1 MTICARI
8 MRSVVTFGQKLPV
21 LSTRQRNSDANVSV
35 GFAKPNVT
43 FNGLGFRVVSTPRL
57 ELRQEIAAG
66 KAKSPG
72 TEPGLPTSSCATLA
86 GESRRSESSSHHR
99 DLGIQPAVVLCC
111 WETFAALGLFR
122 GLRQPPICHPPVYG
136 QKSLIFGSFLP
147 VNRGYAFRT
156 ALSARKQGLHKL

>member
-1 MTICARI
+1 

-72 TEPGLPTSSCATLA
+72 TEPGLPTSSCATRA
-86 GESRRSESSSHHR
+86 GESPRSESSSHHR

-111 WETFAALGLFR
+111 SETFAALGLVR
-122 GLRQPPICHPPVYG
+122 DLRQTPICFSQAP
-136 QKSLIFGSFLP
+136 
-147 VNRGYAFRT
+147 N
-156 ALSARKQGLHKL
+156 RKQKHSPSRTPRDKRPSHNHEKRKKHPLQEVRHWQQS